1 MNRQQRR
8 DRRKGRA
15 VSKSQNVP
23 DQPSFPVSIALVT
36 GANKGIGFEI
46 ARGLGA
52 RDVLV
57 LLGSRDDSRGK
68 KAAAQLLAEGINAQ
82 PLELDVTDRISI
94 LSAAAQIEAQFGR
107 LDILVNN
114 AGVNLE
120 AGAKPSAV
128 DLAAVRRVYDVNVF
142 GVIAMTQAMLPF
154 LLKSQRGR
162 IVNVS
167 SGLGSFGWNTDP
179 ERSPHLP
186 LLLGYNSSKSA
197 LNAITV
203 QFANE
208 LRGTHI
214 KVNAACPGYCATDM
228 TSHLGTR
235 TAQQGSATPI
245 RLATL
250 PDDGPTG
257 GVFDDNGP
265 VPW

>member
-1 MNRQQRR
+1 VPEKSSQQT
-8 DRRKGRA
+8 
-15 VSKSQNVP
+15 V
-23 DQPSFPVSIALVT
+23 ALVT

-52 RDVLV
+52 QGKVV
-57 LLGSRDDSRGK
+57 LLGSRDDNRGK
-68 KAAAQLLAEGINAQ
+68 KAAAQLIGEGVDAR
-82 PLELDVTDRISI
+82 PMELDVTDRFSI

-120 AGAKPSAV
+120 AGAKPSGV
-128 DLAAVRRVYDVNVF
+128 DLSAVRRVYDVNVF
-142 GVIAMTQAMLPF
+142 GVIAMTQAMLPL
-154 LLKSQRGR
+154 LLKSPRGR
-162 IVNVS
+162 IVNLS
-167 SGLGSFGWNTDP
+167 SSLASLAWNTDP
-179 ERSPHLP
+179 ALSAQFP
-186 LLLGYNSSKSA
+186 LLLGYSTSKSA

-203 QFANE
+203 QFAKE
-208 LRGTHI
+208 LRGTPI

-228 TSHLGTR
+228 TNHSGSR
-235 TAQQGSATPI
+235 TAQQGSMTPI

-257 GVFDDNGP
+257 GVFNDDGP

>member
-1 MNRQQRR
+1 MS
-8 DRRKGRA
+8 A
-15 VSKSQNVP
+15 QNT
-23 DQPSFPVSIALVT
+23 IALVT

-52 RDVLV
+52 QGSLV

-68 KAAAQLLAEGINAQ
+68 KAAAQLVAEGIGVL
-82 PLELDVTDRISI
+82 PIELDVTDKISI
-94 LSAAAQIEAQFGR
+94 LSAAAQIEAQYGR

-114 AGVNLE
+114 AGVSFE

-128 DLAAVRRVYDVNVF
+128 DLGAVRRVYDVNVF
-142 GVIAMTQAMLPF
+142 GVIAVTQAMLPL
-154 LLKSQRGR
+154 LLKSPRGR

-167 SGLGSFGWNTDP
+167 SGLGSLGWNTDP
-179 ERSPHLP
+179 ELSAHFP

-203 QFANE
+203 QFAKE
-208 LRGTHI
+208 LAGTPL
-214 KVNAACPGYCATDM
+214 KVNAACPGYCATDLNGH
-228 TSHLGTR
+228 SGPR
-235 TAQQGSATPI
+235 TPKQGSATPI

-257 GVFDDNGP
+257 GLFNDEGI

>member
-1 MNRQQRR
+1 VAANTAQQT
-8 DRRKGRA
+8 
-15 VSKSQNVP
+15 
-23 DQPSFPVSIALVT
+23 IALVT

-52 RDVLV
+52 QGKVI

-68 KAAAQLLAEGINAQ
+68 KAAAQLIAEGIDAR
-82 PLELDVTDRISI
+82 PLELDVTDRFSI

-114 AGVNLE
+114 SGVNLE

-128 DLAAVRRVYDVNVF
+128 DLSAVRRVYDVNVF
-142 GVIAMTQAMLPF
+142 GVIAMTQAMLPL
-154 LLKSQRGR
+154 LLKSPRGR
-162 IVNVS
+162 IVNLS
-167 SGLGSFGWNTDP
+167 SSLGSLGWNTNP
-179 ERSPHLP
+179 PLSAHFP

-203 QFANE
+203 QFAKE
-208 LRGTHI
+208 LRGTSI

-228 TSHLGTR
+228 TNHSGSR
-235 TAQQGSATPI
+235 TARQGSMTPI

-257 GVFDDNGP
+257 GVFNDDGA

>member
-1 MNRQQRR
+1 MPEKQT
-8 DRRKGRA
+8 
-15 VSKSQNVP
+15 SQKN
-23 DQPSFPVSIALVT
+23 IALVT

-52 RDVLV
+52 QGSIV
-57 LLGSRDDSRGK
+57 LLGSRDDNRGK
-68 KAAAQLLAEGINAQ
+68 KAAAQLLAEGIDAR
-82 PLELDVTDRISI
+82 PMELDVTDRFSI
-94 LSAAAQIEAQFGR
+94 LSAVAQIEAQFAR

-128 DLAAVRRVYDVNVF
+128 DLSTVRHVYDVNVF
-142 GVIAMTQAMLPF
+142 GVIAMTQAMLPL
-154 LLKSQRGR
+154 LLKSQHGR
-162 IVNVS
+162 IVNLS
-167 SGLGSFGWNTDP
+167 SSLGSFGWNTDP
-179 ERSPHLP
+179 EISSQFP
-186 LLLGYNSSKSA
+186 LLLGYSSSKSA

-203 QFANE
+203 QFAKE

-228 TSHLGTR
+228 TNHLGSR
-235 TAQQGSATPI
+235 TPQQGSITPI

-257 GVFDDNGP
+257 GIFNDEGV